1 MGVSL
6 AFVFHVASALAVIF
20 LAAWGLRLQR
30 NLQFLRGL
38 LASARAND
46 SAVDRAGD
54 RPLDRT
60 LVPPRRIADR
70 PARFV
75 IRAARSF
82 GVPVA
87 GNPLRS
93 GFSGSDEVVAIKAE
107 FLTQIFL
114 RGDLYLIQFSET
126 RTIEFHLAAPSPVR
140 AGDLEAAFS
149 GAVRIKL
156 IENGGSDAS

>member
-38 LASARAND
+38 LASARVND
-46 SAVDRAGD
+46 LAGD

-60 LVPPRRIADR
+60 FAPPRRIADR

-87 GNPLRS
+87 GDPLWS
-93 GFSGSDEVVAIKAE
+93 GFLGSDEVVAIKPK
-107 FLTQIFL
+107 FLIQIFL

-140 AGDLEAAFS
+140 ADDLEAAFS